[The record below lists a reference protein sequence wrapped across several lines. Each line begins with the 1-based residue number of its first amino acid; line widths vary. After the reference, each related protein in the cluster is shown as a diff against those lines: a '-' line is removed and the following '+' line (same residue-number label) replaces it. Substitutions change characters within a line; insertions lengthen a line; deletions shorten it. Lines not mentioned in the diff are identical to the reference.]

1 MNPED
6 DLKPFLAEIGPRW
19 ASSVAANVRAVV
31 ERYSPLLA
39 RAPKEGVEVRRDVA
53 YGAHPRQQ
61 LDVFARLV
69 TGTGT
74 SAAAARRP
82 VIVFV
87 HGGAFVDGERNR
99 SDEVYSNVL
108 YYFARHDIVGI
119 NIEYRLAPEHPY
131 PAATEDV
138 ALALQWAVRHAAEFG
153 GDPDSIFLMG
163 HSAGGAHV
171 GSYGLD
177 RRFLDDAHRHVAG
190 LIIISGRVR
199 ADNSSENPNARKVEA
214 YYGTDA
220 SVYEDRSPVSHVSA
234 DSPPAFIAFAQYE
247 NPLID
252 LYCLE
257 LAYRI
262 AQATRRAPALMRL
275 PEHNHTSIIA
285 HMNTVEDSLGAAI
298 RTFIAAH
305 RRAA

>member
-1 MNPED
+1 MTPADE
-6 DLKPFLAEIGPRW
+6 LELFLAEIGPRW

-31 ERYSPLLA
+31 ARYSPLLA
-39 RAPKEGVEVRRDVA
+39 QAPKDGIEVTRDVA

-61 LDVFARLV
+61 LDVFAKPV
-69 TGTGT
+69 TAG
-74 SAAAARRP
+74 SKASRP
-82 VIVFV
+82 VILFV

-108 YYFARHDIVGI
+108 HYFARHDIVGI

-138 ALALQWAVRHAAEFG
+138 ALALQWAVAHAAEFG

-163 HSAGGAHV
+163 HSAGAAHV

-177 RRFLDDAHRHVAG
+177 RRFHDDAHRHVAG

-199 ADNSSENPNARKVEA
+199 ADNGSENPNARKVEA

-234 DSPPAFIAFAQYE
+234 DSPPVFIAFAQYE

-262 AQATRRAPALMRL
+262 AQATRHAPALMRL
-275 PEHNHTSIIA
+275 PYHNHTSIIA
-285 HMNTVEDSLGAAI
+285 HMNTGEDRMGAAI
-298 RTFIAAH
+298 RSFVAEH
-305 RRAA
+305 RRVCGSS